1 MVAERFDTDHHE
13 LVVGAS
19 PPGLLD
25 DIVWHYDQP
34 FGDSSAVPSFLVA
47 RITRPHVT
55 VVLNGDGGDESFA
68 GYGRYKLSDYE
79 AYFRLPK
86 IVRRGIATAALPA
99 ALVSRRGRRFRQM
112 AAEDGYEAYFSTLIH
127 LNAKDRNRLYS
138 LPLLHEVSTQESP
151 PLAMLRSGHH
161 ASLLDAMLETDLHN
175 YLPDDLLVKM
185 DVATMAHSLEA
196 RSPFLDHKLVEFMAR
211 VPPQYKR
218 SKGESKVLL
227 KSALRGIL
235 PEAIL
240 SRPKMGFGI
249 PLGQWLRTSLKE
261 QLTDTV
267 LSERAMQRGYFKPE
281 VVRDMVRSHI
291 AGGHR
296 YQNALWDLLQ
306 LELWHRAFVDQAPVP
321 R

>member
-1 MVAERFDTDHHE
+1 
-13 LVVGAS
+13 
-19 PPGLLD
+19 
-25 DIVWHYDQP
+25 
-34 FGDSSAVPSFLVA
+34 
-47 RITRPHVT
+47 
-55 VVLNGDGGDESFA
+55 
-68 GYGRYKLSDYE
+68 
-79 AYFRLPK
+79 
-86 IVRRGIATAALPA
+86 
-99 ALVSRRGRRFRQM
+99 
-112 AAEDGYEAYFSTLIH
+112 
-127 LNAKDRNRLYS
+127 
-138 LPLLHEVSTQESP
+138 
-151 PLAMLRSGHH
+151 
-161 ASLLDAMLETDLHN
+161 
-175 YLPDDLLVKM
+175 
-185 DVATMAHSLEA
+185 MAHSLEA

-249 PLGQWLRTSLKE
+249 PLGQWLRTSLRE

-291 AGGHR
+291 AGGRR